1 MTKNKPDPDPN
12 PPTGE
17 YDGAGETFK
26 DAAHAAW
33 LKAKEKK
40 QGDQTPPQWFEV
52 KKTWVYLENPIREY
66 KVRIK
71 G

>member
-1 MTKNKPDPDPN
+1 MTKH
-12 PPTGE
+12 PPYPGGPPGQDE
-17 YDGAGETFK
+17 YDGDGDKFE

-33 LKAKEKK
+33 LKAKEKDTK
-40 QGDQTPPQWFEV
+40 PRWFEV

>member
-1 MTKNKPDPDPN
+1 VTKNKPDPDPN

-40 QGDQTPPQWFEV
+40 HGRQQRG
-52 KKTWVYLENPIREY
+52 K
-66 KVRIK
+66 
-71 G
+71 